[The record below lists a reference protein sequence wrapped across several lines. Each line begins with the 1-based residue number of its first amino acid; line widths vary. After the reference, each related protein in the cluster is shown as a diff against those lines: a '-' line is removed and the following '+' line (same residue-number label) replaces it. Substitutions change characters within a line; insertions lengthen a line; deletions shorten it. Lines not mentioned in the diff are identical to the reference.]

1 MSAERYPLSLHK
13 GEDFSLSLTIEI
25 DDVLYDL
32 SGSSVYAQIRERAE
46 RGSNIIL
53 DFLVEVDGVP
63 VTNPATTDNEIV
75 MSLTDAQT
83 AAVDQGEGW
92 YDLLIVAVVHEH
104 FSVTIQRSK
113 VNVVAPASSLL

>member
-1 MSAERYPLSLHK
+1 MSAERYPLHLHK

-25 DDVLYDL
+25 DGVLYDL
-32 SGSSVYAQIRERAE
+32 SGASVYAQIRQRAE
-46 RGSNIIL
+46 RGAKIIL

-83 AAVDQGEGW
+83 AAVDEGEGW
-92 YDLLIVAVVHEH
+92 YDLLVVDPAGIDTYYLEGKVTFHG
-104 FSVTIQRSK
+104 SVTVK
-113 VNVVAPASSLL
+113 P